1 MDHEGRCK
9 YFLNFRERTAC
20 IMNSLGNIIEKDL
33 DKNNFWSE
41 FFTGDE
47 YEQYTTTSTNSQGD
61 KYGVTEEDINAGMN
75 VIAYFFLLHNSALK

>member
-20 IMNSLGNIIEKDL
+20 IMNSLRNIIEKDL

-61 KYGVTEEDINAGMN
+61 KDEFTKEDINTGLNA
-75 VIAYFFLLHNSALK
+75 IADFFLPHNYALK